1 MYGRLWTYLYFAKQP
16 TFYIRHIDDIFGR
29 CTGTETNLKN
39 VKKNPEMIDLR
50 FKKLST
56 EFLDVIISLEKEF
69 LSSGLDKYTR
79 WQICTYNRNP
89 ATPNLQK
96 TPFSSD
102 LLSECTPNV
111 LIQSTFKHPEKKIKT
126 NLLKRGY
133 SNKEV
138 TDQLM
143 MVGKL
148 NCCILMFYRENPT
161 NATVF
166 RFCWTVLE
174 DCQIFTIQIKMVK
187 KNFFDCNSSNFIKCD
202 KATYTF
208 EDRGWCIKYM
218 FKLNITD

>member
-1 MYGRLWTYLYFAKQP
+1 MLLF
-16 TFYIRHIDDIFGR
+16 
-29 CTGTETNLKN
+29 LL
-39 VKKNPEMIDLR
+39 KKNSSLQALTN
-50 FKKLST
+50 KLA
-56 EFLDVIISLEKEF
+56 
-69 LSSGLDKYTR
+69 DKYVLTIEIQQP
-79 WQICTYNRNP
+79 WIY
-89 ATPNLQK
+89 K
-96 TPFSSD
+96 KKKPFSSD

-166 RFCWTVLE
+166 RLCWTVLE